1 MAVDLVILVPVHSKR
16 LKKRGYNQVSAFA
29 KEIAKSLGANYIENA
44 LTKVIHNKTQVFQ
57 SKKKRWQSVKHSFK
71 LTNTGCVLN
80 KNVLLVDDLITTGST
95 VKACL

>member
-1 MAVDLVILVPVHSKR
+1 MKCI
-16 LKKRGYNQVSAFA
+16 
-29 KEIAKSLGANYIENA
+29 GANYIENA

-95 VKACL
+95 VKACLQNLNKGKPKSISLATITITDTVFH